1 MSKKYKYNPELEI
14 FKVMKLPVEK
24 KLLPTMQMALGL
36 LYHLQRDTKNV
47 RIEKLHVTAS
57 DGYEIPVAVYTPKTC
72 APGRPCLLFL
82 HGGGFVYNTSPHHYF
97 LVHNLAKLLNMKVFL
112 ADYRLAPKYVFPTAH
127 DDCFDVYR
135 WLLENGKELGINKE
149 KIVLIGDSAGGNLCA
164 SLSHYARD
172 EKLQMPC
179 CQVLLYPFFG
189 RYKDCE
195 SMKIFT
201 DTPMCNSKLSDQFNA
216 VYFPFES
223 HERLVCFSPIDDK
236 DFRFLPPT
244 YIETAEYDCL
254 RDTGKHYAELLEN
267 SGVETVYTQIDSA
280 MHGYDIAVGSKL
292 LEGIID
298 SRIEFI
304 KKHTV

>member
-1 MSKKYKYNPELEI
+1 MSKKYNYNPELEI
-14 FKVMKLPVEK
+14 FKVMKLPVNK
-24 KLLPTMQMALGL
+24 TLLPTMQKALNL
-36 LYHLQRDTKNV
+36 LYVMQRDTKDVN
-47 RIEKLHVTAS
+47 IEKLHVTAF
-57 DGYEIPVAVYTPKTC
+57 DGYEIPVSVYTPKTC

-82 HGGGFVYNTSPHHYF
+82 HGGGFVYNTSPHHYI
-97 LVHNLAKLLNMKVFL
+97 LIHNLAKLLNMKTFL
-112 ADYRLAPKYVFPTAH
+112 VDYRLAPKHLFPTAH
-127 DDCFDVYR
+127 DDCFAVYR
-135 WLLENGKELGINKE
+135 WMLEKAEELGIKKD

-195 SMKIFT
+195 SMRTYT
-201 DTPMCNSKLSDQFNA
+201 DTPMCNSKLSDQFNEA
-216 VYFPFES
+216 YFPFET
-223 HERLVCFSPIDDK
+223 HERLTCFSPIEDT

-254 RDTGKHYAELLEN
+254 KDTGKHYEELLKGA
-267 SGVETVYTQIDSA
+267 GVETVYTEIPAA
-280 MHGYDIAVGSKL
+280 MHGYDIAAGSNL
-292 LEGIID
+292 LKGITN
-298 SRIEFI
+298 SRVEFI